1 MHEYACGWM
10 IASRFIGALPI
21 WFVGKIPLALEFKD
35 MNRFKAIWVG
45 IIVCLISICLPAVES
60 TAGQPASLVLHFGSG
75 KAFLGTDDKA
85 KLKRFFQK
93 YEMKPESRVFIVG
106 YADAV
111 GDKHQNDRLSRKRA
125 QAIRREIIS
134 AFGFDATVVM
144 AMGKGEEHPV
154 ADNRHASGRASNR
167 RAEIYLANTE
177 LRKPKRI
184 YGPGDPYLEQIQA
197 LVEEAQTLVKQR
209 RLGEAVQILKKARG
223 LGGDHYAD
231 WHATYA
237 IAGFY
242 AQASSA
248 EMRAHLAT
256 ALKMDPYNFIAR
268 EYLSRIDARERVA
281 RGEVTREMGLTAESA
296 IGVTAVAQQYE
307 YLRLFQVEPR
317 AHRELEG
324 RPIDVWECVTAQGD
338 PVVYFFDYSRIYD
351 WAFSKRTDGRRPN
364 GGNLKKLVFQEKK
377 EVSPVSKVASPP
389 SAALL
394 DNPGKVWESRVFK

>member
-1 MHEYACGWM
+1 
-10 IASRFIGALPI
+10 
-21 WFVGKIPLALEFKD
+21 
-35 MNRFKAIWVG
+35 MNRFKTIWVW
-45 IIVCLISICLPAVES
+45 IIVCLVSIGLPAVEAE
-60 TAGQPASLVLHFGSG
+60 TGRQASLVIHFGSG
-75 KAFLGTDDKA
+75 KAFLGAENKA
-85 KLKRFFQK
+85 ELRHFFQK
-93 YEMKPESRVFIVG
+93 YEVKPESRVFIVG
-106 YADAV
+106 YTDAV
-111 GDKHQNDRLSRKRA
+111 GDKHQNHKLSRKRA

-144 AMGKGEEHPV
+144 AMGKGEENPV
-154 ADNRHASGRASNR
+154 ADNRLASGRASNR

-184 YGPGDPYLEQIQA
+184 YGPGDPYLAQIKD
-197 LVEEAQTLVKQR
+197 LVREAQTLIKQR

-223 LGGDHYAD
+223 LGGDHYSD

-242 AQASSA
+242 AQASAA

-268 EYLSRIDARERVA
+268 EYLNRIDARERVA
-281 RGEVTREMGLTAESA
+281 RGEITHEMGLTADSA

-307 YLRLFQVEPR
+307 FLRLFQVEPL

-324 RPIDVWECVTAQGD
+324 RPIDVWECVTAQGA

-351 WAFSKRTDGRRPN
+351 WAFSKGTAARPPK
-364 GGNLKKLVFQEKK
+364 GGNIKKAVAQEKK
-377 EVSPVSKVASPP
+377 EVPPISRAAVPP
-389 SAALL
+389 SAPIADTSIA
-394 DNPGKVWESRVFK
+394 DNPGKVWESRVFR